1 MAHIRR
7 NRQVPDAMAFSRR
20 HDRTVRRHRRYLIL
34 TVLVLAIAGGWIALW
49 NYAAGRGEAAVDGWR
64 AREAKAGRE
73 YLCDRQTVGGFPFRF
88 EFTCDS
94 ATAIFHSANPPLELK
109 TSSIHVATQIYQPN
123 LLIAEYVGPL
133 SAGPRGQAPAV
144 RLNWSLAQSSVRG
157 TPSAPERVSIVVD
170 QPLVER
176 TNPAGT
182 VLRAKHIEI
191 HGRLADGSI
200 ASLPVIDI
208 ALEAEELSAPAAGP
222 LAITPINADI
232 AGTLRGLSDFSP
244 KPWPERFRELQ
255 ANGGRIEISRARLQQ
270 GDTLA
275 IGSGTLSINQRGRL
289 DGQINMAVAG
299 IESFINAVGAVTQQ
313 RTGFSF
319 TLGLGLLGGNARVE
333 GRPAISLPLR
343 VSDGTVFF
351 GPLKVGEIPPL
362 F

>member
-1 MAHIRR
+1 M
-7 NRQVPDAMAFSRR
+7 
-20 HDRTVRRHRRYLIL
+20 
-34 TVLVLAIAGGWIALW
+34 LVLGLAGGWVALW
-49 NYAAGRGEAAVDGWR
+49 YYAVGRGEAAVEGWR

-73 YLCDRQTVGGFPFRF
+73 YICDRQAFGGFPFRF
-88 EFTCDS
+88 EMTCDG
-94 ATAIFHSANPPLELK
+94 ATAIFHGANPPFELK
-109 TSSIHVATQIYQPN
+109 TPSIHVATQIYQPN

-133 SAGPRGQAPAV
+133 SGGTRGQAPAM
-144 RLNWSLAQSSVRG
+144 RLSWTLAQSSVRG

-170 QPLVER
+170 QPVVER

-182 VLRAKHIEI
+182 MLRAKHIEI

-208 ALEAEELSAPAAGP
+208 VLQAEQLSAPAAGP
-222 LAITPINADI
+222 LATAPINADI
-232 AGTLRGLSDFSP
+232 TGTLRGLTDFSP
-244 KPWPERFRELQ
+244 KSWPERFRDMQ
-255 ANGGRIEISRARLQQ
+255 ANGGRIEVSRARLQQ

-275 IGSGTLSINQRGRL
+275 LGSGTLSINARGRL

-299 IESFINAVGAVTQQ
+299 IEGFINALGAATQQ
-313 RTGFSF
+313 RNGFGF

-343 VSDGTVFF
+343 VSDGSVFF

>member
-1 MAHIRR
+1 MAS
-7 NRQVPDAMAFSRR
+7 SRR
-20 HDRTVRRHRRYLIL
+20 DDRTARRHHRHY
-34 TVLVLAIAGGWIALW
+34 LVLTLLVFGIVGGWTALW
-49 NYAAGRGEAAVDGWR
+49 YYAAGRGEAAVEGWR
-64 AREAKAGRE
+64 AREAKAGRD
-73 YLCDRQTVGGFPFRF
+73 YLCDRQNTGGFPFRF
-88 EFTCDS
+88 ELTCDGV
-94 ATAIFHSANPPLELK
+94 TAIFHGAKPPLELK
-109 TSSIHVATQIYQPN
+109 TSSIHVAAQIYQPN
-123 LLIAEYVGPL
+123 LLIAEYTGPM
-133 SAGPRGQAPAV
+133 SAGTRGQAPAV

-170 QPLVER
+170 QPVVER

-182 VLRAKHIEI
+182 VLRAKHMEI

-200 ASLPVIDI
+200 ASRPVIDI
-208 ALEAEELSAPAAGP
+208 ALQVEGLSAPAAGP
-222 LAITPINADI
+222 LAVTPINADI

-244 KPWPERFRELQ
+244 KSWPERFREMQ
-255 ANGGRIEISRARLQQ
+255 ANGGRIEVSRARLQQ

-275 IGSGTLSINQRGRL
+275 IGSGTLSINARGRL

-299 IESFINAVGAVTQQ
+299 IEGFINALGAATQQ
-313 RTGFSF
+313 RNGFGF

-343 VSDGTVFF
+343 VSDSAVFL

>member
-1 MAHIRR
+1 MALL
-7 NRQVPDAMAFSRR
+7 RR
-20 HDRTVRRHRRYLIL
+20 HDRAVGRRHRHY
-34 TVLVLAIAGGWIALW
+34 LVLTLLVLGIAGGWVALW
-49 NYAAGRGEAAVDGWR
+49 YYAVGRGEAAVEGWR

-73 YLCDRQTVGGFPFRF
+73 YICDRQAFGGFPFRF
-88 EFTCDS
+88 EMTCDG
-94 ATAIFHSANPPLELK
+94 ATAIFHGANPPFELK
-109 TSSIHVATQIYQPN
+109 TPSIHVATQIYQPN
-123 LLIAEYVGPL
+123 FLIAEYVGPL
-133 SAGPRGQAPAV
+133 SGGTRGQAPAV
-144 RLNWSLAQSSVRG
+144 RLSWALAQSSVRG

-170 QPLVER
+170 QPVVER

-200 ASLPVIDI
+200 ATRPVIEI
-208 ALEAEELSAPAAGP
+208 ALQVENLSAPAAGP
-222 LAITPINADI
+222 LAVTPINADI
-232 AGTLRGLSDFSP
+232 TGTLRGLSDFSA

-255 ANGGRIEISRARLQQ
+255 TNGGRIEVSRARLQQ

-275 IGSGTLSINQRGRL
+275 LGSGTLSINARGRL

-299 IESFINAVGAVTQQ
+299 IEGFINALGAVTQQ
-313 RTGFSF
+313 RNGFGF

-343 VSDGTVFF
+343 VSDGSVFF